1 MCVSV
6 DGIWDAGQR
15 VRWKMNSLDDNL
27 TVAECDLARK
37 RLHSTPGDPFVFA
50 DWERVLFLHYAVCPE
65 ALRAHVPVAL
75 ELELYEGS
83 AIVSLVAVTM
93 RRFRPV
99 LPFSLAWGLR
109 PISCQKFFNVRTYV
123 RHGDEPG
130 ALFLWGWLS
139 NPFPFP
145 SFGLP
150 CAAARMNYENDYE
163 AGRLRG
169 EVSAGKH
176 GFIYGGTIAREGE
189 FEPSPRG
196 SLTEFAL
203 ERYSGFFSRGDR
215 TSIFR
220 AWHPRWLQTGVE
232 VRILEDALVTTKFNW
247 FKKAELVGA
256 NFAPGFNQVSLGKM
270 RSLANR
276 RHKGSRRRHGASGFY
291 EMP

>member
-1 MCVSV
+1 
-6 DGIWDAGQR
+6 
-15 VRWKMNSLDDNL
+15 MNSLDDHL
-27 TVAECDLARK
+27 AVAECDLARK

-50 DWERVLFLHYAVCPE
+50 DWERVLFLHYAVRPE
-65 ALRAHVPVAL
+65 TLRPYVPAAL

-99 LPFSLAWGLR
+99 LPLSLAWALR

-145 SFGLP
+145 AFGLP
-150 CAAARMNYENDYE
+150 CCRAEMKYENDYE
-163 AGRLRG
+163 ARRLRG
-169 EVSAGKH
+169 EINAGKLR
-176 GFIYGGTIAREGE
+176 FKYGATIAREAG

-196 SLTEFAL
+196 SLAEFAL
-203 ERYSGFFSRGDR
+203 ERYSGFFSKGDR
-215 TSIFR
+215 TKIFR
-220 AWHPRWLQTGVE
+220 AWHPMWLQTGLD

-256 NFAPGFNQVSLGKM
+256 NFAPGFKQVSLGRVHSLEKASRN
-270 RSLANR
+270 RS
-276 RHKGSRRRHGASGFY
+276 GRRHGASGFY